1 MKTTS
6 ERLPPSTSRTL
17 LAADQYHLR
26 LVRRGRRL
34 AAYVLRR
41 CHLLVTALTV
51 CVLVMAPAVEGS
63 CPSREFIYPCTC
75 TETFIG
81 NYVMCTVVR
90 DDQLR
95 LPFQYL
101 RDYNLSRLF
110 LSNVTSSLN
119 PDVFTGLKVGTFKVA
134 DSRFKMEDTRQMGGW
149 PSVSTERWT
158 RIQNLEF
165 MRCYVDAGANFFGA
179 LDQLETL
186 SLLNSTVT
194 RFGRE
199 WIGALV
205 NLTHLMVD
213 AVSFHKLDDD
223 ALADLPNLSTLVWS
237 GNGAVVLKRQFF
249 PLRARR
255 LKSIDLSDNELTS
268 LPSDMFQNMP
278 VLESVT
284 LSRNHFQTLSP
295 EPWKPMLG
303 QLRLVTLDGN
313 PIDCNGTI
321 SWMLQSNA
329 RHKVSGTCAAPPNL
343 AGTRI
348 SDLDDS
354 RLRR

>member
-1 MKTTS
+1 M
-6 ERLPPSTSRTL
+6 
-17 LAADQYHLR
+17 A
-26 LVRRGRRL
+26 
-34 AAYVLRR
+34 
-41 CHLLVTALTV
+41 
-51 CVLVMAPAVEGS
+51 MAPTAEGS

-90 DDQLR
+90 EQQLR

-134 DSRFKMEDTRQMGGW
+134 DSRFKMEDTRQLGGW
-149 PSVSTERWT
+149 FSGSTERWT

-194 RFGRE
+194 HFGRE

-205 NLTHLMVD
+205 NLTHLKVD
-213 AVSFHKLDDD
+213 SVSFHELDHD
-223 ALADLPNLSTLVWS
+223 ALADLPRLSTLVWS
-237 GNGAVVLKRQFF
+237 SNGATVLTRQFF
-249 PLRARR
+249 PRPARY

-268 LPSDMFQNMP
+268 LPPDMFHNMP

-303 QLRLVTLDGN
+303 QLLHVKLDDN
-313 PIDCNGTI
+313 PIDCNGTM
-321 SWMLQSNA
+321 SWILQGNA
-329 RHKVSGTCAAPPNL
+329 RHKVVGTCAAPPNL

>member
-1 MKTTS
+1 MMTTAS
-6 ERLPPSTSRTL
+6 DRRTSLAGDRIL
-17 LAADQYHLR
+17 L
-26 LVRRGRRL
+26 GRRL
-34 AAYVLRR
+34 AAGYLRYR
-41 CHLLVTALTV
+41 LLVA
-51 CVLVMAPAVEGS
+51 VLVACVMALAPAVQGS
-63 CPSREFIYPCTC
+63 CPTREFIYPCTC

-90 DDQLR
+90 EEQLR

-134 DSRFKMEDTRQMGGW
+134 DSRFKMEDTRQPSSW
-149 PSVSTERWT
+149 PSVSAGRWT
-158 RIQNLEF
+158 RIQSLEF

-179 LDQLETL
+179 LDELETL

-205 NLTHLMVD
+205 NLTHLVVD
-213 AVSFHKLDDD
+213 AVSFHELDAD
-223 ALADLPNLSTLVWS
+223 ALADLPRLSTLVWS
-237 GNGAVVLKRQFF
+237 SNGATTLTRDFF
-249 PLRARR
+249 PRRARY
-255 LKSIDLSDNELTS
+255 LNSIDLSDNELTS
-268 LPSDMFQNMP
+268 LPADMFNNMP

-284 LSRNHFQTLSP
+284 LSRNKFKTLLP

-303 QLRLVTLDGN
+303 QLRLVTLDDN

-343 AGTRI
+343 VGTRI